1 MVDLGVC
8 GLDDGPVIAVDLCVS
23 DCGTGSPPRKFKS
36 GAKSETKGREKR
48 RKYRQRFPAIPE
60 SQLSC
65 PSYGVTGSRNKE
77 AIVLQKR
84 IINALAAAD
93 KTVHRSLVAARVNQA
108 ISVAVQRVVA
118 FNILEYRYTS
128 LPKGR
133 VAVHAQAEPGGADW
147 DDDEPEAQQEP
158 VEGAAPGGGGGARSG
173 GGTQRGCRRGGL

>member
-1 MVDLGVC
+1 
-8 GLDDGPVIAVDLCVS
+8 VS

-48 RKYRQRFPAIPE
+48 RKYRQHCPAIPD

-65 PSYGVTGSRNKE
+65 PSYGVTSSRNKKT
-77 AIVLQKR
+77 IVLQKR
-84 IINALAAAD
+84 ITAALAAAD
-93 KTVHRSLVAARVNQA
+93 QTVHRSLVAARVNQV

-118 FNILEYRYTS
+118 FNILEYRHTS

-147 DDDEPEAQQEP
+147 DDGEPETQGDP
-158 VEGAAPGGGGGARSG
+158 VEVVTRGGGARPG
-173 GGTQRGCRRGGL
+173 GGTQ